1 MKEENKTYYIIKIK
15 EKYMIDELFRTE
27 NRQYFT
33 GLIVN
38 QTESNFYF
46 ELKNTEELLI
56 VPHCYIEWMCPD
68 KTVEHKRSESLC
80 RKEIHAYQNE
90 NGTYKVEIIQK
101 ISDKDKSEIK
111 SEIECADIHITAHV
125 AKKNDKICSFT
136 VKE

>member
-1 MKEENKTYYIIKIK
+1 MNIKDQK
-15 EKYMIDELFRTE
+15 VFAE
-27 NRQYFT
+27 
-33 GLIVN
+33 
-38 QTESNFYF
+38 
-46 ELKNTEELLI
+46 
-56 VPHCYIEWMCPD
+56 
-68 KTVEHKRSESLC
+68 
-80 RKEIHAYQNE
+80 KEIHAYQNE